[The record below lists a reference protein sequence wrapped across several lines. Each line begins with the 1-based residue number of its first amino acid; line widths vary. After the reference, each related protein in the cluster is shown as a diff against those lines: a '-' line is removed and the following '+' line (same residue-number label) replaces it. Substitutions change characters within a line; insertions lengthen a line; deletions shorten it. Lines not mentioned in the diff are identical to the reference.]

1 MKTSRKPLW
10 LALAIAGVAAL
21 AVWGWTTYQSAPSAP
36 APAAAPVSRVSTEG
50 GLTVVTLDEATQKLS
65 GLETAT
71 LPLVNSQAERP
82 AYGSV
87 LDLQPLIDLHARYR
101 TAAADLAATQ
111 AAVSASGQEA
121 ERNRALYQ
129 DDKNV
134 ALKTVQT
141 AQAAASAD
149 QAKLQAAEANLQA
162 VRASALQQFG
172 APLTRLL
179 SGPDGALA
187 RLLDQQDMLLRI
199 ALPLGAETAAPERIT
214 IDSGARG
221 RVAASLVSASPQ
233 SDPTAEGPTF
243 LYRAPA
249 SLPAGSKVVAYLP
262 SGQSAT
268 PGVVIPSD
276 AVLWFG
282 GQPWAYVL
290 QGKDRFVRRPV
301 VDQSPYDGGFFAT
314 TGFKPGERVV
324 TRGAQLLLSEEQRPP
339 TSSVAACKDPEC
351 DD

>member
-1 MKTSRKPLW
+1 MKPNRKPLW
-10 LALAIAGVAAL
+10 LALTAAGIAAL
-21 AVWGWTTYQSAPSAP
+21 AVWGWTSYQTAPSMP
-36 APAAAPVSRVSTEG
+36 APAAPPASRVSTVG

-65 GLETAT
+65 GLQTAVLLAST
-71 LPLVNSQAERP
+71 HPAERV

-87 LDLQPLIDLHARYR
+87 LDLQPLIDLQTRYR
-101 TAAADLAATQ
+101 TAAAEVAAAQ
-111 AAVSASGQEA
+111 AAVAASGQEA
-121 ERNRALYQ
+121 ERNRALFQ

-134 ALKTVQT
+134 ALKSVQA

-149 QAKLQAAEANLQA
+149 QAKLQAAEASLQA

-172 APLTRLL
+172 ARLTRLL
-179 SGPDGALA
+179 AGQDGALT
-187 RLLDQQDMLLRI
+187 RLLNQQEMLLRI
-199 ALPLGAETAAPERIT
+199 ALPLGTASTAPERIT
-214 IDSGARG
+214 VDGGAHG
-221 RVAASLVSASPQ
+221 RIVASLMSASPQ

-249 SLPAGSKVVAYLP
+249 SLPSGSKVVAYLP
-262 SGQSAT
+262 SSQQAI
-268 PGVVIPSD
+268 PGVVIPES

-301 VDQSPYDGGFFAT
+301 ADQSPYDGGFFVAA
-314 TGFKPGERVV
+314 GFQPGERVV